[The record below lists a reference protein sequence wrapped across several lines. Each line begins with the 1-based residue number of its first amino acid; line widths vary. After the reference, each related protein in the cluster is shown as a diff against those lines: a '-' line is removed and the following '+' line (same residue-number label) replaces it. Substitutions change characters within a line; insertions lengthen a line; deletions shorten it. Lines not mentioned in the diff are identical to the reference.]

1 MGKFC
6 ESKLHLECA
15 GEPGRLVKPR
25 CRHFTNWK
33 SAAEKEQGVSQDL
46 GLEGKTPGG
55 VSEVMLPAGG
65 RDESSPEVFS
75 AQGFS
80 SQVRILALKGKA
92 CSRPCGNPEWL

>member
-33 SAAEKEQGVSQDL
+33 SAAEKEQGVL
-46 GLEGKTPGG
+46 KTWGWRAKRQ
-55 VSEVMLPAGG
+55 EEF
-65 RDESSPEVFS
+65 R
-75 AQGFS
+75 
-80 SQVRILALKGKA
+80 R
-92 CSRPCGNPEWL
+92 